1 MIRDIES
8 FRASLQGDTPPPD
21 LSVALKAL
29 WYDAR
34 GDWNA
39 AHRAAQDDDSLDGEL
54 AESLC
59 RELEQHLAECPDC
72 RTVYDTLSRTIH
84 IYRSLRDTPS
94 ELPQGVE
101 ERLIHRVKVSL
112 SMD

>member
-1 MIRDIES
+1 MDAHHHLHDDPERCRDI
-8 FRASLQGDTPPPD
+8 L
-21 LSVALKAL
+21 
-29 WYDAR
+29 
-34 GDWNA
+34 
-39 AHRAAQDDDSLDGEL
+39 AQLNDYLDGEL

-84 IYRSLRDTPS
+84 IYRALRDVPA

-101 ERLIHRVKVSL
+101 ERLIYRIKVSL
-112 SMD
+112 NDGHLQHSDRHASTSD